1 MLGGTYAVYV
11 PDTVVTPR
19 IIRIA
24 TARHVVTTRVLAIS
38 IRRAG
43 VGLGRPH
50 LRCHEEDAQQTARE
64 SDRGGA
70 GMFRG
75 RRAPRDEDHHAHG
88 NLAAHLHLV
97 VVSIFV
103 KYP

>member
-1 MLGGTYAVYV
+1 MLGGTYASCPVALV
-11 PDTVVTPR
+11 
-19 IIRIA
+19 I
-24 TARHVVTTRVLAIS
+24 TTRVLAIS

-70 GMFRG
+70 GMSRG

-103 KYP
+103 KYPRSRGAALHTT